1 MILPPRQIS
10 QFYVYVQIST
20 RVVFV
25 NGKHL
30 WAQMCPKKFTTTQY
44 WPSLKSNLKMAN
56 TFFKFQRR
64 ALPNGHLC
72 FTDTISYVHTACQTI
87 PIRYTPRT
95 RCGKIICHSNACIC
109 GWNPMTLP
117 DITPL
122 GTIYFFGFYETKV
135 DFFWLFSLLL
145 ILLFTSSN
153 FETFLYWR
161 TRTII

>member
-1 MILPPRQIS
+1 M
-10 QFYVYVQIST
+10 QIST

-30 WAQMCPKKFTTTQY
+30 WAEMCPKKLTTTQY
-44 WPSLKSNLKMAN
+44 WPSLKCNLKMAN

-72 FTDTISYVHTACQTI
+72 FTDTISYVHTARQTSPI
-87 PIRYTPRT
+87 PYTPRT

-109 GWNPMTLP
+109 GWNPRTLP

-122 GTIYFFGFYETKV
+122 GTIYFLGFYETKV
-135 DFFWLFSLLL
+135 DFFGCLVCCWFCFLLL
-145 ILLFTSSN
+145 AILKRFFTD
-153 FETFLYWR
+153 EQERLYN
-161 TRTII
+161 